1 MTKTSGRRVTS
12 VWLFLSA
19 ITLLSWLL
27 GSRRAHGQLLPSVA
41 AAMGVLAIALVKAR
55 FIIQEFMEVRAAPR
69 WLRCF
74 TDGWLSL
81 LWATLIATYLY

>member
-1 MTKTSGRRVTS
+1 MRTSGRRVTY

-19 ITLLSWLL
+19 ITVVSWRL
-27 GSRRAHGQLLPSVA
+27 GSHRAHGQLLPSTV

-69 WLRCF
+69 WLHWF